1 MDSER
6 IRIVIPGELKRK
18 ALEAAR
24 TFRKNPTPSEAILW
38 QALRGKKLNG
48 IKFRRQQPIGPFI
61 VDFYAPRVRLVVEVD
76 GVVHEQQKEADQ
88 ARQDI
93 LESLDLQFLRF
104 SATQVESDIDSV
116 LSKIRLKAEE
126 ILRTMGKNPTPRPSP
141 TSGEGRIPHPLPS
154 PTSGEGR
161 VPPTPGHSSTSGEG
175 SGPHPLPSLTSRDG
189 SVPLPRS
196 SGKGLGDE
204 VHRHE

>member
-6 IRIVIPGELKRK
+6 IRLVVPGEIKQK

-38 QALRGKKLNG
+38 QTLRGKKLDG

-61 VDFYAPRVRLVVEVD
+61 VDFYAPALRLVVEVD
-76 GVVHEQQKEADQ
+76 GVVHEQQQEADQ

-116 LSKIRLKAEE
+116 LLTIRLKAKE
-126 ILRTMGKNPTPRPSP
+126 IKNLS
-141 TSGEGRIPHPLPS
+141 SCPS

-161 VPPTPGHSSTSGEG
+161 VP
-175 SGPHPLPSLTSRDG
+175 
-189 SVPLPRS
+189 LPRL